1 MDDDTYNQQREG
13 LSLPEVEAISG
24 FGKTTIG
31 KAIANKQLVARKN
44 GKRTIVLREDLMEFL
59 KSLPRAE
66 YSRRVA

>member
-1 MDDDTYNQQREG
+1 MDDSTSAQREG

-44 GKRTIVLREDLMEFL
+44 GKRTIVLREDLMTFL
-59 KSLPRAE
+59 RSLPQAE